1 MKTSANNQQQFTCA
15 SVIKGIRM
23 RNYYFFFTFQ
33 DLFDATSRCKD
44 TFGIFKCVG
53 CPQAIYREKTCKF
66 EISYSSVRNA
76 LQNVL
81 RLQRLRRP
89 EIELA

>member
-1 MKTSANNQQQFTCA
+1 M
-15 SVIKGIRM
+15 
-23 RNYYFFFTFQ
+23 FTFQ

-44 TFGIFKCVG
+44 PFHIFNCVG

>member
-1 MKTSANNQQQFTCA
+1 MKTSGNNQQQFTCA
-15 SVIKGIRM
+15 SVIKGILL
-23 RNYYFFFTFQ
+23 RNYDFFTFQ

-44 TFGIFKCVG
+44 PFHIFKCVG

-66 EISYSSVRNA
+66 EISYSSVRDA